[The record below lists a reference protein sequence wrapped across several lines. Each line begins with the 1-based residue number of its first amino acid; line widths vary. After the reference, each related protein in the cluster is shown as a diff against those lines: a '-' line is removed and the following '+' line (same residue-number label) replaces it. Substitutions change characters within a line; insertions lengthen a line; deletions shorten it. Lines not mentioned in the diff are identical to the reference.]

1 VRILFLVAALGLTLG
16 ACQPSSPA
24 LTSSAG
30 SLIARLSAEG
40 DALMARGDYEGAA
53 VKYQSALN
61 EAPNEIA
68 IRYALAVA
76 LSYTTRRDETIQ
88 QFRIVVSRGEPSSA
102 EVRAAREWLAGAN
115 ALEDTSTSALPGT
128 VEAEDRVAKTG
139 RVLGKIQWHD
149 IDPHDRMVRITVRL
163 TGEDVATRNVTVTRP
178 FKIGYPYEFRN
189 IPPGSYRLVAE
200 AGGTPMWDMKIDVG
214 ADNDTPL
221 DLTEANSAVPKD
233 FSPTGS

>member
-1 VRILFLVAALGLTLG
+1 MRVFFLVAALGLTLA
-16 ACQPSSPA
+16 ACQSSSPPPA
-24 LTSSAG
+24 SSAG
-30 SLIARLSAEG
+30 SLTARLSAEG
-40 DALMARGDYEGAA
+40 DALMARGDYERAA

-102 EVRAAREWLAGAN
+102 EVKAAREWLASVNG
-115 ALEDTSTSALPGT
+115 LEDMSISAMPSIAL
-128 VEAEDRVAKTG
+128 AEGRAATTG
-139 RVLGKIQWHD
+139 RVLGRIQWHD
-149 IDPHDRMVRITVRL
+149 IDPHDRMVRITISL

-200 AGGTPMWDMKIDVG
+200 VGGTPMWDVKINVS
-214 ADNDTPL
+214 AENDTPL
-221 DLTEANSAVPKD
+221 DLTEANSTAPKD
-233 FSPTGS
+233 FTPTGS

>member
-1 VRILFLVAALGLTLG
+1 MRVLFLIAALGLTLG

-40 DALMARGDYEGAA
+40 DALMARGDYEGAT

-88 QFRIVVSRGEPSSA
+88 QFKIVVSRGQPGSA
-102 EVRAAREWLAGAN
+102 EVKAAREWLASAN
-115 ALEDTSTSALPGT
+115 ALEDTSISVMPSIAQAEAGT
-128 VEAEDRVAKTG
+128 AKTG
-139 RVLGKIQWHD
+139 RVLGQIQWHD
-149 IDPHDRMVRITVRL
+149 IDPHDRMVRITVSL
-163 TGEDVATRNVTVTRP
+163 TGEDATTRNVTVTRP
-178 FKIGYPYEFRN
+178 FRIGYPYEFRN

-200 AGGTPMWDMKIDVG
+200 VGGTSMWDVKIDVS
-214 ADNDTPL
+214 ADNDTSL
-221 DLTEANSAVPKD
+221 DLTEANSTVPKD
-233 FSPTGS
+233 FSPTSS

>member
-1 VRILFLVAALGLTLG
+1 MRVFFLIAALGLTLA
-16 ACQPSSPA
+16 ACQSSPPPP
-24 LTSSAG
+24 TSSAG
-30 SLIARLSAEG
+30 SLTARLSAEG
-40 DALMARGDYEGAA
+40 DALMAQGDYEHA
-53 VKYQSALN
+53 VIKYQSALN

-88 QFRIVVSRGEPSSA
+88 HFRIVVSRGEPSSA
-102 EVRAAREWLAGAN
+102 EVKAAREWLASAN
-115 ALEDTSTSALPGT
+115 GLEDTSISAMPSIALEEGRAVT
-128 VEAEDRVAKTG
+128 TG
-139 RVLGKIQWHD
+139 RVLGRIQWHD
-149 IDPHDRMVRITVRL
+149 IDPHDRMVRITVSL

-200 AGGTPMWDMKIDVG
+200 VGGTPMWDVKIDVR

-221 DLTEANSAVPKD
+221 DLTEANSTVPKD
-233 FSPTGS
+233 FTPAGS

>member
-1 VRILFLVAALGLTLG
+1 MRLLFLIAALGLTLA
-16 ACQPSSPA
+16 ACQRSSPP
-24 LTSSAG
+24 LLSSAG
-30 SLIARLSAEG
+30 SLAGQLTAEG
-40 DALMARGDYEGAA
+40 DALMAQGDYERAA
-53 VKYQSALN
+53 VKYQGALN

-88 QFRIVVSRGEPSSA
+88 HFRIVVSRGEPSSA
-102 EVRAAREWLAGAN
+102 EVKAAREWLASAN
-115 ALEDTSTSALPGT
+115 GLEDTSISAMPSIALEEGRAVT
-128 VEAEDRVAKTG
+128 TG
-139 RVLGKIQWHD
+139 RVLGRIQWHD
-149 IDPHDRMVRITVRL
+149 IDPHDRMVRITVSL

-200 AGGTPMWDMKIDVG
+200 VGGTPMWDVKIDVR

-221 DLTEANSAVPKD
+221 DLTEANSTVPKD
-233 FSPTGS
+233 FTPAGS